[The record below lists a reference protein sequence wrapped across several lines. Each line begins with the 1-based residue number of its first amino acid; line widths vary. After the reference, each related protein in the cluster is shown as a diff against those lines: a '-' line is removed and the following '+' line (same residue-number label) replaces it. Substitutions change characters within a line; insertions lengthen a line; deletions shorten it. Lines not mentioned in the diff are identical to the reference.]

1 MITRGTVLVEPGTP
15 VPAFFRL
22 EIQKY
27 PGSWMSLTG
36 GVHAGELDSNLT
48 SAGWTF
54 HYMAGEVR
62 ATAFG
67 FDRQKAM
74 NSALNKLIAGAEH
87 QKCNCLEIDE
97 VGTRSFLGMPGVSIT
112 AHSRR
117 IQKGLLFSGNTSGD
131 KPKS

>member
-1 MITRGTVLVEPGTP
+1 MITRGTVLVEQGTP

-22 EIQKY
+22 ETSQY
-27 PGSWMSLTG
+27 PGEWMSLAG
-36 GVHAGELDSNLT
+36 GVNSGELDSNLT
-48 SAGWTF
+48 TAGWNF

-74 NSALNKLIAGAEH
+74 HSALNKLIAGAKVQH
-87 QKCNCLEIDE
+87 CNCLEIDD
-97 VGTRSFLGMPGVSIT
+97 VTRHTFMGMPWVSIC

-117 IQKGLLFSGNTSGD
+117 IQQGQFFSGGVV
-131 KPKS
+131 KA